1 MDTASDNPLRRFTSF
16 WIGLSIFFAFG
27 ILCLLVGW
35 LVGDKNNGSADAAA
49 AAQRQKIKEEMQDA
63 QAAVLKVSPEAV
75 FGQVG
80 NDLLTG
86 RPEAVRDNAQIVP
99 GSPRAIALQDAPEEV
114 VTIAKVDPDAPIDP
128 AQLEA
133 GKAQYILC
141 QACHGAAGEGMPG
154 LAPPLA
160 KSDWVEGPVEN
171 LIRIQLRG
179 LTGPITVSG
188 TKYELPVPMIAQA
201 FQTDE
206 QVAAVLTYVR
216 NSFGNKASAVTP
228 EQVKAFRGEVGK
240 PPLTEADLIPP
251 GGSAGATPN
260 DQ

>member
-16 WIGLSIFFAFG
+16 WLGLSIFFAFA
-27 ILCLLVGW
+27 ILCVLLVPFLKGKKS
-35 LVGDKNNGSADAAA
+35 DSADGAAA
-49 AAQRQKIKEEMQDA
+49 AKRVEIRKAMEEA
-63 QAAVLKVSPEAV
+63 QASALKGSPETV

-86 RPEAVRDNAQIVP
+86 RPEAVRDNAQVVP
-99 GSPRAIALQDAPEEV
+99 GSPTAVALQSAPDEV
-114 VTIAKVDPDAPIDP
+114 VTIAKVDPEAPIDP
-128 AQLEA
+128 AVFEA

-141 QACHGAAGEGMPG
+141 QACHGVTGDGVPG

-160 KSDWVEGPVEN
+160 NSNWVGGPVEN

-179 LTGPITVSG
+179 LTGPLTVSG
-188 TKYELPVPMIAQA
+188 TKYELPVPMVAQA

-206 QVAAVLTYVR
+206 QIASVLTYVR

-240 PPLTEADLIPP
+240 PALTEKDLIPT
-251 GGSAGATPN
+251 GDTAEATPN